1 MKKLGEAIGK
11 FVVKYRILIVIASIL
26 LCIPSLLGYIQYR
39 YQLWYSCLST
49 RRYWYDEKGKIY

>member
-26 LCIPSLLGYIQYR
+26 LCIPSLLGYIN
-39 YQLWYSCLST
+39 T
-49 RRYWYDEKGKIY
+49 DINYDILVYLPEDIDRCV